1 MGRAVAG
8 GRALSPALTPPGPPP
23 PPAHQ
28 RSQPREGAGN
38 PFHSVDPAPA
48 EKQAASVAELRAQ
61 LLDGSKPLFDRYRVM
76 FSLRNRGGEAA
87 AAALADG
94 LRDPDS
100 ALFRHEVAYVLG
112 QMQEDT
118 VAESLVASLTD
129 EGEHPMVRHEAA
141 EALGAIGTEAC
152 MSVLRRYAGDESRVV
167 RESCE
172 VALDAIDYWGG
183 EGEGEEA
190 EVAA

>member
-1 MGRAVAG
+1 M
-8 GRALSPALTPPGPPP
+8 
-23 PPAHQ
+23 
-28 RSQPREGAGN
+28 
-38 PFHSVDPAPA
+38 DPAPA
-48 EKQAASVAELRAQ
+48 EKQTASVAELRAQ
-61 LLDGSKPLFDRYRVM
+61 LLDGSRPLFDRYRAM
-76 FSLRNRGGEAA
+76 FSLRNRGGEEA

-112 QMQEDT
+112 QMQEES
-118 VAESLVASLTD
+118 VADSLVASLTD

-152 MSVLRRYAGDESRVV
+152 MAVLRRYASDESRVV

-172 VALDAIDYWGG
+172 VALDAIEYWDGQQQ
-183 EGEGEEA
+183 EGEGEVVG
-190 EVAA
+190 VAA